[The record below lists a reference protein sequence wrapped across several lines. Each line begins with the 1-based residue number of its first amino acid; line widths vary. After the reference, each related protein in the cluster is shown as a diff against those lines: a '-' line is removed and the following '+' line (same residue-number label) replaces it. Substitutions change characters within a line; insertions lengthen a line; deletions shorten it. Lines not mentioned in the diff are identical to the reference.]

1 MKILITIFSLLFFSF
16 SYGQS
21 VSKTKPA
28 TLNAIAKFI
37 SHENG
42 EMISISKFSIIK
54 DFSNNAFADTV
65 FVYDSKEI
73 PLDFDTVLL
82 TVNKYGGE
90 RSEGNIYF
98 SSPDYDANYGI
109 HPIRNNQISIGE
121 NENSEINEW
130 ALKGQIRK
138 IAVLEYEQ
146 FDQTKNKPE
155 NPKNYK
161 SNTTVNYNRTGNLD
175 SLKILYK
182 TKTSSTF
189 METNISYN
197 YTNVE
202 RTGVVVENKKDTISI
217 THKKWLTNQ
226 LYTEEYFNSKN
237 NLFKT
242 TWTFVDSNHKITHQ
256 RTEEKYTN
264 SATEIR
270 PFDIYYTFNEDN
282 YLEKITTKFQG
293 IENETIVDKN
303 IDLLFDHNG
312 NPTKSIKVE
321 NNIKYLIIRKYEYY

>member
-1 MKILITIFSLLFFSF
+1 MKTLITIFSLLFFSF

-21 VSKTKPA
+21 VSKTKPT

-42 EMISISKFSIIK
+42 EMIYISKFSIIK

-90 RSEGNIYF
+90 NSEGNIYF
-98 SSPDYDANYGI
+98 SSPGHDANYGI
-109 HPIRNNQISIGE
+109 HPIRDNQISISK

-138 IAVLEYEQ
+138 ITVLQYEQ
-146 FDQTKNKPE
+146 FDQTKNKPI
-155 NPKNYK
+155 NTKNYK
-161 SNTTVNYNRTGNLD
+161 SITTVNYNHAGNLD

-182 TKTSSTF
+182 TKTSSKF

-202 RTGVVVENKKDTISI
+202 RTGIVIENKKDTISI
-217 THKKWLTNQ
+217 TRKKWLTNQ
-226 LYTEEYFNSKN
+226 LYIEEYFDNKN

-242 TWTFVDSNHKITHQ
+242 TWTFVDSNNKITHQ
-256 RTEEKYTN
+256 RTEEKHTK
-264 SATEIR
+264 SGTKIR
-270 PFDIYYTFNEDN
+270 PFDIYYTFNEN
-282 YLEKITTKFQG
+282 NSLEKITTKFQG
-293 IENETIVDKN
+293 IENETFVDKN
-303 IDLLFDHNG
+303 IDLLFDNNG
-312 NPTKSIKVE
+312 NPTKSIKFE
-321 NNIKYLIIRKYEYY
+321 NNIQYLIIKEYEYY